1 MLDAILRRFIPRY
14 QDAGD
19 PAVRE
24 RYGLQAGGFG
34 LALNLLLFAVKLFA
48 GLLTGAISVTADAF
62 NNLSDA
68 AGSAVTLAGF
78 KLAAQRADERHP
90 FGHGRIEYLAGLA
103 VSLLILLVGVE
114 LGRGSVEKILRPAPS
129 APSALAVGLLAF
141 SILVK
146 VWMGWFYGAL
156 GRRAQSPALAAA
168 AVDSRSDVLATSAV
182 LAGLAVSSLFRV
194 QLDGWLGL
202 LVAALILRAGWEAAR
217 DTLDPLLGTP
227 PDPAMVADIEKLILS
242 DPQILGVHDLVVH
255 DYGPGRRMMSV
266 HAEVPAV
273 FSLMEFRSVLD
284 RPIMVF
290 VGMVLFYGA
299 LGRRMM
305 SVHAEVSAQ
314 CALLDIHAVIDRI
327 ERELAG
333 QFQLEAV
340 IHIDPVQP
348 GDPRTRRL
356 LALVEGLA
364 QELDAAAT
372 VHDLRCGPEGE
383 VSFDVVVPYDV
394 PLTDGEVREAM
405 ERKVREREPGCIP
418 VIGVDR
424 SHVL

>member
-1 MLDAILRRFIPRY
+1 MFDAILRRILPGPARP
-14 QDAGD
+14 DNPETRRRCGLLAGI
-19 PAVRE
+19 
-24 RYGLQAGGFG
+24 AGIV
-34 LALNLLLFAVKLFA
+34 LNLLLFAGKLCA

-68 AGSAVTLAGF
+68 AGSVVTLAGF
-78 KLAAQRADERHP
+78 TLAGQRADEQHP
-90 FGHGRIEYLAGLA
+90 FGHGRMEYLAGLA

-266 HAEVPAV
+266 HAEV
-273 FSLMEFRSVLD
+273 
-284 RPIMVF
+284 
-290 VGMVLFYGA
+290 
-299 LGRRMM
+299 
-305 SVHAEVSAQ
+305 SAQ